1 MAMESNLELLRDMQ
15 QLTQLIERQVELIT
29 RLRLRL
35 AVATDLLIE
44 HGLLEEFQRRVEEAE
59 CGDHQNV

>member
-1 MAMESNLELLRDMQ
+1 MESNLELLRDMQ

-59 CGDHQNV
+59 HGG

>member
-1 MAMESNLELLRDMQ
+1 MESNLELLRDMQ

-29 RLRLRL
+29 CLRLRL

-44 HGLLEEFQRRVEEAE
+44 QGLLEEFLKRVSEAE
-59 CGDHQNV
+59 HGG